1 MGLEIGWFAGRCC
14 ASVGLEGALIR
25 DGAAAV
31 EVAAARAVSWGS
43 GRHGAVAES
52 ASGTGRSLPFIAAAA
67 AVAASVLG
75 GRRCWRSLLASAAR

>member
-1 MGLEIGWFAGRCC
+1 MGVEIGWFAGRCC

-52 ASGTGRSLPFIAAAA
+52 ASGTGRFLPFTAAA